1 MGTSQSTR
9 ETNPDTPN
17 SQAAVR
23 VRRGVSSD
31 LQGLIRL
38 TQSLAE
44 ETENGLVLH
53 EEKLRIGIARGLL
66 PVDVGGKEEEEEEE
80 EEELSPK
87 YWVAERQSDG
97 RLVGFLAVSPE
108 WSDWW
113 ATCYWWII
121 SVFVEAD
128 SRRGKVATA
137 LFASMEADS
146 AAAGVQTVNLRV
158 ESGNAG
164 AQQFYKRIG
173 FAEDPSHI
181 VMAKGRKPDG
191 QSIGAQ

>member
-1 MGTSQSTR
+1 M
-9 ETNPDTPN
+9 
-17 SQAAVR
+17 
-23 VRRGVSSD
+23 VRRGISSD
-31 LQGLIRL
+31 LEGLIRL
-38 TQSLAE
+38 TQTLAT

-53 EEKLRIGIARGLL
+53 EEKLRVGIARGL
-66 PVDVGGKEEEEEEE
+66 PAEAEEN

-87 YWVAERQSDG
+87 YWVAERRSDG

-113 ATCYWWII
+113 ATCYWWVI

-128 SRRGKVATA
+128 SRRSKVATA

-158 ESGNAG
+158 ESENAG

-191 QSIGAQ
+191 SLIGAQ